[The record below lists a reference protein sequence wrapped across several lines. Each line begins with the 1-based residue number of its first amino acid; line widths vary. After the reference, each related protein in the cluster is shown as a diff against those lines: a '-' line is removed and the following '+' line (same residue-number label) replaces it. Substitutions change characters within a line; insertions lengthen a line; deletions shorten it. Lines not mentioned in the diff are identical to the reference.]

1 MAASGAAAG
10 APPGSGGGEAQQRAL
25 LPFLQRAE
33 EVQRVDPKVAYY
45 CRMRAVEEGLGLP
58 ERSAAV
64 TALLGSVMTKL
75 EQAKAEGL
83 ELGDEDSVHVEGFAV
98 GVFARADKADR
109 AGVADLNTAKA
120 FYAASVF
127 LEVCT
132 QFGELDEDLA
142 AKQKYAAWKASDIR
156 KALKRGDKP
165 KPGGPN
171 ERPPQEGAAAAP
183 GPAAARAPA
192 AGGEDPVAAAP
203 PPPTPPA
210 TTLTSGQPVLYRG
223 DGGGPPRAGEV
234 LNASDGAV
242 TVLFADA
249 TVVEARAADVAPNVA
264 VGDWV
269 GVRVGQGPS
278 TTAAQVAEVDA
289 SGWPP
294 VYKLQVPGAPDVEVD
309 EGGTRIVPMA
319 TEPPPPPGDPP
330 SELPSQPSA
339 GADSADDLG
348 LDLPTAPLSGS
359 PLSKTLRDIDLD
371 SITLPVQRLDLPGE
385 PLGPTADM
393 PPPTPDD
400 NYGFPT
406 NGHAAAPPP
415 PPAAPQ
421 RPVHPQPAP
430 APPRPARPPAPI
442 PRAAPGFKPSMEA
455 VMEAQKMTKYATS
468 SLGFDDVDAAVDYL
482 TKALLR
488 LTRP

>member
-1 MAASGAAAG
+1 MAASGAAGPG
-10 APPGSGGGEAQQRAL
+10 ASPPGSGGGEAQRAL

-64 TALLGSVMTKL
+64 TALLGSVVTKL
-75 EQAKAEGL
+75 ERAKAEGL

-165 KPGGPN
+165 APGGPN
-171 ERPPQEGAAAAP
+171 ERPPQEGAA
-183 GPAAARAPA
+183 GARAAA
-192 AGGEDPVAAAP
+192 AGGEGPVAAAP
-203 PPPTPPA
+203 PPPAPPA

-223 DGGGPPRAGEV
+223 DGGGPPRAGEL
-234 LNASDGAV
+234 LNASGGAV

-264 VGDWV
+264 VGD
-269 GVRVGQGPS
+269 RVGFRVGRGPS
-278 TTAAQVAEVDA
+278 TTAALVAEVDA

-309 EGGTRIVPMA
+309 EGGARIVPMPA
-319 TEPPPPPGDPP
+319 EPPPPPGDLP
-330 SELPSQPSA
+330 SELPSQPSS

-371 SITLPVQRLDLPGE
+371 SITLPVQRLGLPGE
-385 PLGPTADM
+385 PPGPM
-393 PPPTPDD
+393 PPPSPDD

-406 NGHAAAPPP
+406 DGHAAAPLDR
-415 PPAAPQ
+415 Q
-421 RPVHPQPAP
+421 RRRRHPQPVYMS
-430 APPRPARPPAPI
+430 PRCFSSKVHNPW
-442 PRAAPGFKPSMEA
+442 SM
-455 VMEAQKMTKYATS
+455 S
-468 SLGFDDVDAAVDYL
+468 S
-482 TKALLR
+482 
-488 LTRP
+488 